1 MLLSNQA
8 LGLGCLTPESQVCPW
23 TVVLQLIQL
32 NGCVVGYFY
41 LFDKHSGK
49 LESIHRACN
58 GCHTLDKLEYKP
70 RLVCITT
77 WQLHQLYTVLLGNLT
92 RVVLSIPLLM
102 LRFHSY
108 HSCMDGH

>member
-32 NGCVVGYFY
+32 NGRVIGYFY
-41 LFDKHSGK
+41 LFDKHSRK
-49 LESIHRACN
+49 LESIHRVCN

-70 RLVCITT
+70 HWICITT
-77 WQLHQLYTVLLGNLT
+77 LQLHQLYTVLLGNLT
-92 RVVLSIPLLM
+92 PGGTVYPFTDVVFS
-102 LRFHSY
+102 
-108 HSCMDGH
+108 